1 MLSAAA
7 GRVFDTKYKMFM
19 VLELVTGGELLERCP
34 PARPPALPP
43 PASLPFADRLSVR
56 CRLMD
61 MGAYCEQ
68 DACDLFTKV
77 MHAVQEL
84 HKCVLS

>member
-1 MLSAAA
+1 MRGFAPLRRCSEDRRRCVLSAAA

-43 PASLPFADRLSVR
+43 SPAFPPFADRG
-56 CRLMD
+56 CRS
-61 MGAYCEQ
+61 GAG
-68 DACDLFTKV
+68 
-77 MHAVQEL
+77 
-84 HKCVLS
+84 

>member
-1 MLSAAA
+1 M
-7 GRVFDTKYKMFM
+7 
-19 VLELVTGGELLERCP
+19 
-34 PARPPALPP
+34 
-43 PASLPFADRLSVR
+43 
-56 CRLMD
+56 MD